1 MGKRREKVAEKRKQQ
16 DVYETNPFLTI
27 LPYEL
32 DEYQK
37 KYVKA
42 IQTHMFTGVDAE
54 SGTGKTTLAVW
65 QGFEALRKG
74 LSEKIVYLRFVD
86 ERYLKNGFLPGDLEE
101 KERLLFY
108 PFFDALEELGIPYQ
122 RFKRL
127 KDQGIIELKT
137 DTTERGRNRKGTFLI
152 VDESQNAKAFADL
165 QLVFTRLHDAGGKS
179 VMIGHSGQLDNR
191 NPERTP
197 KQRLL
202 PFQAYMIH
210 MTKKHFGKQVFL
222 VNNYRGEFSRWADR
236 IQETVNEL

>member
-1 MGKRREKVAEKRKQQ
+1 MAKRREKVAENKRQENDFIQ
-16 DVYETNPFLTI
+16 NPFLTT
-27 LPYEL
+27 LPYNP

-37 KYVKA
+37 RYMSN
-42 IQTHMFTGVDAE
+42 IQKFTFTGVDAE
-54 SGTGKTTLAVW
+54 SGTGKTTLAVY
-65 QGFEALRKG
+65 QGFEHLRKG
-74 LSEKIVYLRFVD
+74 LVDKLVYMRFVD

-108 PFFDALEELGIPYQ
+108 PFFDALEELGIPYK
-122 RFKRL
+122 RFKFL

-152 VDESQNAKAFADL
+152 VDESQNAKQFSDL
-165 QLVFTRLHDAGGKS
+165 QLVFTRLHDERGKS

-197 KQRLL
+197 RQRLI

-210 MTKKHFGKQVFL
+210 MLKKPFSTQSFL
-222 VNNYRGEFSRWADR
+222 VNNYRGEFSRHADR
-236 IQETVNEL
+236 IMETVNEL